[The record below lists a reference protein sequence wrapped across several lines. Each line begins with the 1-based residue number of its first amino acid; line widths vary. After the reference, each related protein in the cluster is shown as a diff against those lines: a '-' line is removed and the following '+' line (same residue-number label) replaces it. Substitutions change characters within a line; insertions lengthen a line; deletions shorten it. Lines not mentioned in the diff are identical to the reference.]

1 LTRTLNLAS
10 NVKRAFTID
19 FACSPLITPPPSYSY
34 SGPDKS
40 CPGTPTAAMS
50 AALTTNVDQRL
61 LRTTKFP
68 PEFNLKVDMKKVNIQ
83 LIKAWVTDEIARILK
98 SEDDVVTELVSNI
111 LDESR
116 YVRLFLQALGVV
128 GWC

>member
-1 LTRTLNLAS
+1 
-10 NVKRAFTID
+10 
-19 FACSPLITPPPSYSY
+19 
-34 SGPDKS
+34 
-40 CPGTPTAAMS
+40 MS

-68 PEFNLKVDMKKVNIQ
+68 AEFNVKVDMKKVNVQ

-98 SEDDVVTELVSNI
+98 SEDDIVTELVFNI

-116 YVRLFLQALGVV
+116 YVSVPREVE
-128 GWC
+128 GWIGS